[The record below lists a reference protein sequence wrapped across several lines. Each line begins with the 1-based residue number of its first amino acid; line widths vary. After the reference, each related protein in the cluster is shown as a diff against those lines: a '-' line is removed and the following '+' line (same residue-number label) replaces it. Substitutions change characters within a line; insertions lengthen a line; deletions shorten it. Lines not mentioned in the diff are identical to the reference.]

1 MKALSYNSFTG
12 IQNSLVKALV
22 TDDYVSN
29 KLRAVFD
36 ELRRNGIAMPKE
48 AIFFN
53 KSNVLLQGIL
63 ENIRLS
69 LEESRAEFSPVKPDD
84 LFYKFLNS
92 LGKEI

>member
-1 MKALSYNSFTG
+1 
-12 IQNSLVKALV
+12 
-22 TDDYVSN
+22 
-29 KLRAVFD
+29 
-36 ELRRNGIAMPKE
+36 MPKE